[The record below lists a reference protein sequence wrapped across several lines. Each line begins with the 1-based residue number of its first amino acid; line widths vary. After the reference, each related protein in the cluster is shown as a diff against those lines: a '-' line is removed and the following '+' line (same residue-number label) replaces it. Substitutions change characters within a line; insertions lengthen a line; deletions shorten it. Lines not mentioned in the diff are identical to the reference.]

1 MNRVKKT
8 VLAAV
13 IGGLFAAPAFAGDE
27 QEYDGDL
34 KDAWLDGKLEVAYT
48 LNRHLNPFE
57 IDTRVRQGVAYIT
70 GEVDSDI
77 ERDLAREIALS
88 IDGITAVEANLFLDD
103 DVIEEAAERAEE
115 LAEEAA
121 ENDELEREIAQE
133 STDFRQKIDDATTTA
148 AVKSRLVL
156 NGDIEGHEINVDTHN
171 DIVTL
176 RGSVDS
182 DAEKQLA
189 EMIALNS
196 SDVRDVRNE
205 LTVES
210 SDS

>member
-8 VLAAV
+8 VLATV

-27 QEYDGDL
+27 QEYDGEL
-34 KDAWLDGKLEVAYT
+34 KDAWLDGKLEIAYT

-57 IDTRVRQGVAYIT
+57 IDTRVRNGVAYLT

-115 LAEEAA
+115 LAEEV
-121 ENDELEREIAQE
+121 EEEDLERSASSLI
-133 STDFRQKIDDATTTA
+133 QKVDDATTTA
-148 AVKSRLVL
+148 SVKSRLAL
-156 NGDIEGHEINVDTHN
+156 NGNVEAHEINVDTRN

-176 RGSVDS
+176 RGTVDS
-182 DAEKQLA
+182 EAEKQLA
-189 EMIALNS
+189 EMIAMNTG
-196 SDVRDVRNE
+196 DVREVRNE
-205 LTVES
+205 LEVDNS
-210 SDS
+210 ADS